1 MAKNHRAFNHQKPS
15 LQTMSHSPIYTAGVA
30 VSHLSQDDDE
40 DNDICPVCDG
50 DCTCSHNAP
59 RLPPTPVPVATR
71 PSTVP
76 GIKSLKIKLTVPPS
90 MQRVLASAP
99 KHARDSSA
107 SITGAGSTSSSSAF
121 DHFHRSQSAVAS
133 TSAHGQISTK
143 RHDSSSTFKRKGRP
157 PKSTVPKGAAAD
169 RQAYGNGVT
178 ALPQSQSQSRLNGS
192 GSRSN
197 PSTKPKTNQKTSRQL
212 PKPTVKGT
220 IAKKPSKA
228 SSKKKA
234 TVSEDQ
240 LSDSDLDLDLDLD
253 DEDEDD
259 VASGC
264 FPTFVSA
271 SALTSSESSSSDS
284 ESSSSLSSGFDSDS
298 SLEAEEENYILTE
311 QRREDKAR
319 VKRELL
325 GDDSNKRKD
334 PHHNNWVIRPRK
346 KSVGLSDVD
355 MDGDSTEQDES
366 DLEDE
371 EDDEMAEDE
380 EDEETDGVRG
390 RVYTGVATGYSE
402 EEESSFDADLFF
414 ANLSDTDTSSGSE
427 EGPLDTIQAE
437 VDATSEDALARSTD
451 FEVTEGWDGQ
461 IVFTNGFGEGQCAS
475 ALDFEFETT
484 TAQLISAS
492 DTQDSDVEMNTG
504 EEGADGDDDDDGAED
519 ELNESD
525 GETTEE
531 ELVDD
536 RGLPTSR
543 AMRLFQWPAS
553 VSAINPLSTVSP
565 TVSPG
570 PHNRRP
576 SIAQSPRPAD
586 ILAGKVYWEDESDD
600 RDSATGSTG
609 SVKLVRRG
617 GLPMMGQFD
626 LGPEVTPQKKAI
638 LTGSNKDV
646 PSPFPRSRR
655 RRRFGS
661 SSGGSFSSMDFQGR
675 TSRLSIFTPNALP
688 LPSSSVSEE
697 FSSQTSPE
705 LVHIELDDVLDA
717 SYLAAE
723 PSEHSMS
730 ADAELHRH
738 LQRWDRVPVGAF
750 RLTRESTDDALG
762 PSWTG
767 ETPKTPDYGAMGIMK
782 SSPLSTM
789 LWQDKSRDMSSNEQS
804 PPYQKS
810 SSSSKSKNAMAIIES
825 PVLLAVRDGDR
836 TPTSIPT
843 PEPSPAKQNH
853 KTRKEQRREM
863 KMMKRKTHGPVHH
876 QYPQHHRHHHQHH
889 HHQHHANMKSRST
902 ASVQRTNFF
911 SSPTSIPPL
920 NI

>member
-1 MAKNHRAFNHQKPS
+1 M
-15 LQTMSHSPIYTAGVA
+15 LHSPIYTAGVA
-30 VSHLSQDDDE
+30 AVNHLSQDDDE

-59 RLPPTPVPVATR
+59 KPPPVAAR
-71 PSTVP
+71 PPPSASSSLVP

-90 MQRVLASAP
+90 MQRALASTS
-99 KHARDSSA
+99 KHARDPSA
-107 SITGAGSTSSSSAF
+107 STNGAVNTSASPFSPLGHTLHSAP
-121 DHFHRSQSAVAS
+121 AVAS
-133 TSAHGQISTK
+133 TSGHGYSSAHG
-143 RHDSSSTFKRKGRP
+143 HDSSSAPKRRGRP
-157 PKSTVPKGAAAD
+157 PKHTIPKIAAAD
-169 RQAYGNGVT
+169 RQIRGNEVT
-178 ALPQSQSQSRLNGS
+178 TLPPSQSQSRLNGS

-197 PSTKPKTNQKTSRQL
+197 ASAKPKPNQKSSRQA
-212 PKPTVKGT
+212 PKLTGKGT
-220 IAKKPSKA
+220 IVKKPSKA
-228 SSKKKA
+228 ASKKKA
-234 TVSEDQ
+234 ILSEDE
-240 LSDSDLDLDLDLD
+240 LSASDLDLNLDLD

-259 VASGC
+259 AASGR

-284 ESSSSLSSGFDSDS
+284 ESSSSSSSGFDSDS

-311 QRREDKAR
+311 QRRQEKAR

-325 GDDSNKRKD
+325 GEDSHKRKD
-334 PHHNNWVIRPRK
+334 AHHNNWVIRPRK

-355 MDGDSTEQDES
+355 MDGDSTDQDES
-366 DLEDE
+366 SEVEDE

-380 EDEETDGVRG
+380 EDEETDGQRG

-402 EEESSFDADLFF
+402 DEESSFDADIFF
-414 ANLSDTDTSSGSE
+414 ANLSDTDTTSDAE
-427 EGPLDTIQAE
+427 EGPLDTIQPD
-437 VDATSEDALARSTD
+437 VDTAADDPLARSMD

-461 IVFTNGFGEGQCAS
+461 IVFTNGFGEGQGTS
-475 ALDFEFETT
+475 ALDLEFEATA
-484 TAQLISAS
+484 AQLVSTS

-531 ELVDD
+531 ELVDSK
-536 RGLPTSR
+536 GLPTSR
-543 AMRLFQWPAS
+543 AMRLFRWPSS

-570 PHNRRP
+570 PHNRR
-576 SIAQSPRPAD
+576 SSNAQSPRPAD
-586 ILAGKVYWEDESDD
+586 ILAGRVYWEDESDE
-600 RDSATGSTG
+600 RDSAEGSARAT
-609 SVKLVRRG
+609 SARALSRG
-617 GLPMMGQFD
+617 GPPIMGQFNV
-626 LGPEVTPQKKAI
+626 GQEVTPQKTAI

-655 RRRFGS
+655 RHRFGS
-661 SSGGSFSSMDFQGR
+661 SSGGSFSSMDLRGR
-675 TSRLSIFTPNALP
+675 TSRLSIFTPTAMP
-688 LPSSSVSEE
+688 LPPSSVSEE
-697 FSSQTSPE
+697 LSSQTSPE
-705 LVHIELDDVLDA
+705 PVHIELDDVLDA

-723 PSEHSMS
+723 P
-730 ADAELHRH
+730 AEQTLSGDGDLHRH

-750 RLTRESTDDALG
+750 RLTRESTDDTLSHTWSAE
-762 PSWTG
+762 P
-767 ETPKTPDYGAMGIMK
+767 PKTPDYATMGVMK
-782 SSPLSTM
+782 NSPLSTM
-789 LWQDKSRDMSSNEQS
+789 LWHDKAKETLTHGQ
-804 PPYQKS
+804 S
-810 SSSSKSKNAMAIIES
+810 SSPRKPSSSAKSKSAMTIVES

-836 TPTSIPT
+836 TPTSVPISDPF
-843 PEPSPAKQNH
+843 PAKQH
-853 KTRKEQRREM
+853 PQKTRKEQRREM
-863 KMMKRKTHGPVHH
+863 KMMKRKNHGPVHH
-876 QYPQHHRHHHQHH
+876 QYPHHHHHQQHHH